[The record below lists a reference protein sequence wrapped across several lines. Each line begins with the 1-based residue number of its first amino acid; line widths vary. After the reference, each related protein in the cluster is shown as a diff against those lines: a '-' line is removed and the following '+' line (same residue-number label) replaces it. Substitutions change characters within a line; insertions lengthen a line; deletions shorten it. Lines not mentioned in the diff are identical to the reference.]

1 MLRVKEELPM
11 SENEIQKTDDDE
23 ISLVD
28 LFVVLIKHRKLI
40 IVFALL
46 GLVVSAAYYVIQIIN
61 GSQIVSA
68 GEALT
73 GNYEGRMAVVMNPRI
88 GRSSATDRFPA
99 WFSSRE
105 LIEAALEEAGLNE
118 RRYDSVSVSY
128 NQDGADVVLKSGAG
142 DKERVEKLFSILLD
156 NVEIMAVAYYTEY
169 AEDIVSYFEALRET
183 GKDYSAQDYV
193 RYCWAKD
200 LLAGDDTVL
209 KLLYPSFIFGEFTT
223 TFGSSASSPA
233 VKPAVAVVVFLAFL
247 FFAVFLAFA
256 LNAIKNISGDKE
268 VMAKIRGAL
277 GKGDGA

>member
-1 MLRVKEELPM
+1 M